1 MSTNIPNNQQQ
12 DYNVYSQPLDSLNV
26 NQQQVVGN
34 PQVPVAGQQVIIQ
47 QNWIYDQAAGVYV
60 PSSSEKKKCVLM
72 YILFWILIM
81 INRKEVT
88 EFEYFHL
95 KQSMGWWV
103 IFLMVFISSVV
114 LIFVPYIKLL
124 WILPL
129 FVMVCFWLYFIYQV
143 WSWKYIVVW
152 KSNPLWLFWWVWW
165 WTLWLFES
173 EMKVSWDVTGG
184 MNPNW

>member
-1 MSTNIPNNQQQ
+1 MSTNIPNSQQQ
-12 DYNVYSQPLDSLNV
+12 DNNVYAQSLDSLSV
-26 NQQQVVGN
+26 NQQQVVPQQGWAYN
-34 PQVPVAGQQVIIQ
+34 PVNPVV
-47 QNWIYDQAAGVYV
+47 DVYV

-81 INRKEVT
+81 INKKEVT

-95 KQSMGWWV
+95 KQSIWWWV
-103 IFLMVFISSVV
+103 IFLLVFICSVV

-129 FVMVCFWLYFIYQV
+129 FVMVWFWLYAIYQV
-143 WSWKYIVVW
+143 RNWKYIVVW

-173 EMKVSWDVTGG
+173 DMKVSWDMTRDT
-184 MNPNW
+184 NPNW